1 MHSRIFQ
8 VSESPI
14 KEECLT
20 DESCYDEWDHAE
32 YVCQVEDD
40 KNIIADL
47 EGFQTATK
55 GIKVDTEA
63 RTITIT
69 SKKEYFE
76 EKLEK
81 FRALAEELS
90 TITQDEFM
98 SPKSSYKFSD
108 LEDLYNNKYSF
119 YIDDNDEYCG
129 LTTLDNWVRYSEENK
144 VYHVGSIFDYHY

>member
-1 MHSRIFQ
+1 MHSRVFQ
-8 VSESPI
+8 VSKSPI
-14 KEECLT
+14 KEENLIT
-20 DESCYDEWDHAE
+20 ESRYYEWHHAE

-47 EGFQTATK
+47 EWLQTATK
-55 GIKVDTEA
+55 GIEVDTGA

-98 SPKSSYKFSD
+98 SSKSSYKFSD

-119 YIDDNDEYCG
+119 YIDNTTGCCEPI
-129 LTTLDNWVRYSEENK
+129 TLDDWIRDSEENK
-144 VYHVGSIFDYHY
+144 TYYVGSIFDYHY

>member
-1 MHSRIFQ
+1 MHSRVFQ
-8 VSESPI
+8 VSKSPI
-14 KEECLT
+14 KEENLIT
-20 DESCYDEWDHAE
+20 ESRYYEWHHPD
-32 YVCQVEDD
+32 YVCQVEND

-63 RTITIT
+63 RTITVT

-98 SPKSSYKFSD
+98 SSKSSYKFSD

-129 LTTLDNWVRYSEENK
+129 LTTLDSWVRYSEENK
-144 VYHVGSIFDYHY
+144 TYYIGSIFDYHY

>member
-76 EKLEK
+76 EVTQQRIFTNVLCEG
-81 FRALAEELS
+81 FPFTGELALHA
-90 TITQDEFM
+90 
-98 SPKSSYKFSD
+98 
-108 LEDLYNNKYSF
+108 
-119 YIDDNDEYCG
+119 
-129 LTTLDNWVRYSEENK
+129 
-144 VYHVGSIFDYHY
+144 

>member
-20 DESCYDEWDHAE
+20 DESCYDEWDHPD
-32 YVCQVEDD
+32 YVCQVEND

-47 EGFQTATK
+47 EWLQTATK
-55 GIKVDTEA
+55 GIKVDTGA

-81 FRALAEELS
+81 FKALAEELS

-98 SPKSSYKFSD
+98 SSESSYKVSS
-108 LEDLYNNKYSF
+108 LEDSYNTKCGF
-119 YIDDNDEYCG
+119 YIDDNNEYCG
-129 LTTLDNWVRYSEENK
+129 LTTLDSWVRYSKENK
-144 VYHVGSIFDYHY
+144 TYYVGSIFSYHY